1 MSKKVTSTLAGAFLF
16 LIVVNLLSKG
26 LGFFREVLFANF
38 FGRGVEFDI
47 YLIGAV
53 IPIIINTVVL
63 YIGQNYF
70 IPGYHKIKSD
80 NSNLTYKFFAVNFI
94 VFIIIGTIIS
104 VILYFLS
111 ETIITAYLHTADESI
126 KEIAI
131 DIFRLFLITIPL
143 MFAISILTA
152 YEQAEFRFKYPA
164 IAGLFL
170 NLAMIPILL
179 IFTSMFGIYTIPIGF
194 ILGTFFQFIYL
205 SFKVSSRISFESFS
219 FVSKKELF
227 GFFDSTILSVIL
239 IESIGQIYLLSDRY
253 FFASVD
259 QGGLSA
265 LSYSFILFSLP
276 IAVVSLALTTIIF
289 PKFSEIINSKSFE
302 KLQEIFSDSIR
313 VNLLFFVPIAFLF
326 FYYGDTILKLVFERG
341 KFTGTDTLD
350 TFITLKVYTISLIFY
365 SAYSILN
372 KVFYSAKFVN
382 YLLII
387 TICGIA
393 IKIFLNFFLV
403 GIWQQNGLALST
415 SFSFIFIFFASF
427 ILIHK
432 ILPLNNSGLFIKE
445 LTFQLVNGFISYFI
459 VEVILNSVNTHNIL
473 IDIIKII
480 LYLFVFLLNTFIMGN
495 KSLVIIKKL
504 FSTMRT
510 AKSI

>member
-1 MSKKVTSTLAGAFLF
+1 MSKKVTSTLAGAFIF

-26 LGFFREVLFANF
+26 LGFFREVLFANY

-47 YLIGAV
+47 YLIVAV
-53 IPIIINTVVL
+53 IPITINTVVL

-70 IPGYHKIKSD
+70 IPGYHKIKSN
-80 NSNLTYKFFAVNFI
+80 NSNLTYKFFTVNFV
-94 VFIIIGTIIS
+94 VFIIIGTTIS
-104 VILYFLS
+104 LILYFLS
-111 ETIITAYLHTADESI
+111 ETIINAYLHTADLLI

-164 IAGLFL
+164 VAALLL
-170 NLAMIPILL
+170 NLTMIPILL
-179 IFTSMFGIYTIPIGF
+179 IFTDQFGIYTIPIGF

-205 SFKVSSRISFESFS
+205 LFKVRLRFNFNSFS
-219 FVSKKELF
+219 IVSKKELF
-227 GFFDSTILSVIL
+227 GFLDITILSVIL

-253 FFASVD
+253 FFNDVD

-265 LSYSFILFSLP
+265 LSYSFNLFSLP
-276 IAVVSLALTTIIF
+276 IAVVSLALTTVIF
-289 PKFSEIINSKSFE
+289 PKFSETIHSKSFE
-302 KLQEIFSDSIR
+302 KLQNIFSDSIR
-313 VNLLFFVPIAFLF
+313 ANLLFFVPIAFLF
-326 FYYGDTILKLVFERG
+326 FFYGDIILKLVFERG

-350 TFITLKVYTISLIFY
+350 TFITLKVYSISLIFY

-372 KVFYSAKFVN
+372 KVLYGAKFVN

-393 IKIFLNFFLV
+393 IKILLNFLFV

-415 SFSFIFIFFASF
+415 SFSFIFFFFASF
-427 ILIHK
+427 ILLDK
-432 ILPLNNSGLFIKE
+432 ILPLKYRSLFIKE
-445 LTFQLVNGFISYFI
+445 LAFQLVNGFISYFI
-459 VEVILNSVNTHNIL
+459 VEVIFNSANTHNIF
-473 IDIIKII
+473 IDIIKIV
-480 LYLFVFLLNTFIMGN
+480 LYLFVFLMNTFIMGN
-495 KSLVIIKKL
+495 KSVVIIKEL
-504 FSTMRT
+504 FSTVRT

>member
-1 MSKKVTSTLAGAFLF
+1 MSKKITSTLAGAVLF
-16 LIVVNLLSKG
+16 LIAVNIFSKG

-53 IPIIINTVVL
+53 IPITINTVVL

-80 NSNLTYKFFAVNFI
+80 NSNLTSKYFTVNFV
-94 VFIIIGTIIS
+94 VFIIIGTAIS

-111 ETIITAYLHTADESI
+111 EAIITAYLHPTDASI
-126 KEIAI
+126 NEIAI

-143 MFAISILTA
+143 MFAISIIAA

-164 IAGLFL
+164 IGSLLL
-170 NLAMIPILL
+170 NLTMIPILL
-179 IFTSMFGIYTIPIGF
+179 IFTDKYGIYTIPIGF
-194 ILGTFFQFIYL
+194 ILGIFFQLIYL
-205 SFKVSSRISFESFS
+205 LFKVSSHISFESFS
-219 FVSKKELF
+219 FLSKKELF
-227 GFFDSTILSVIL
+227 GFLDITILSVIL

-253 FFASVD
+253 FFDKVD

-265 LSYSFILFSLP
+265 LSYSFNLFSLP
-276 IAVVSLALTTIIF
+276 ISVVSLALTTVLF
-289 PKFSEIINSKSFE
+289 PKFSETIHSKSFD
-302 KLQEIFSDSIR
+302 KLQNMLSNSIR

-326 FYYGDTILKLVFERG
+326 FFYGDIILKLVYERG

-350 TFITLKVYTISLIFY
+350 TFITLKVYSISLIFY

-372 KVFYSAKFVN
+372 KVLYGAKFVN

-393 IKIFLNFFLV
+393 LKILLNLV
-403 GIWQQNGLALST
+403 FVGVWQQNGLALST
-415 SFSFIFIFFASF
+415 SFSFIFFFCASF

-432 ILPLNNSGLFIKE
+432 ILPLEIRSLFIKE
-445 LTFQLVNGFISYFI
+445 LTFHFVNGFISYFI
-459 VEVILNSVNTHNIL
+459 VEVIFSSVNTSNIFL
-473 IDIIKII
+473 DIIKIV
-480 LYLFVFLLNTFIMGN
+480 LYLLVFLMNNFIMGN
-495 KSLVIIKKL
+495 KSIVIIKEL
-504 FSTMRT
+504 FNILGT
-510 AKSI
+510 AKSR